1 MEILLEHNA
10 CVHHWLTMNSARGP
24 SSKTLS
30 KYTGTVHC
38 RAYRFCS
45 LNSGNLIAC
54 QNSTTILRIKDHWHK
69 SNHNISSTWF
79 TLSQSKLLD
88 MLRNKKVTNAQEKK
102 VNRNWLEVNL
112 EDKDFK
118 VAILNLLKLKENV
131 YEELQENTFKAFE
144 NMKIINKWI

>member
-1 MEILLEHNA
+1 
-10 CVHHWLTMNSARGP
+10 
-24 SSKTLS
+24 
-30 KYTGTVHC
+30 
-38 RAYRFCS
+38 
-45 LNSGNLIAC
+45 
-54 QNSTTILRIKDHWHK
+54 
-69 SNHNISSTWF
+69 
-79 TLSQSKLLD
+79 

>member
-1 MEILLEHNA
+1 
-10 CVHHWLTMNSARGP
+10 
-24 SSKTLS
+24 
-30 KYTGTVHC
+30 
-38 RAYRFCS
+38 
-45 LNSGNLIAC
+45 
-54 QNSTTILRIKDHWHK
+54 
-69 SNHNISSTWF
+69 
-79 TLSQSKLLD
+79 
-88 MLRNKKVTNAQEKK
+88 MLRNKKVNNAQEKK

>member
-1 MEILLEHNA
+1 
-10 CVHHWLTMNSARGP
+10 
-24 SSKTLS
+24 
-30 KYTGTVHC
+30 
-38 RAYRFCS
+38 
-45 LNSGNLIAC
+45 
-54 QNSTTILRIKDHWHK
+54 
-69 SNHNISSTWF
+69 
-79 TLSQSKLLD
+79 

-144 NMKIINKWI
+144 NMNIINKWI

>member
-1 MEILLEHNA
+1 
-10 CVHHWLTMNSARGP
+10 
-24 SSKTLS
+24 
-30 KYTGTVHC
+30 
-38 RAYRFCS
+38 
-45 LNSGNLIAC
+45 
-54 QNSTTILRIKDHWHK
+54 
-69 SNHNISSTWF
+69 
-79 TLSQSKLLD
+79 

-131 YEELQENTFKAFE
+131 YKELQENTFKAFE